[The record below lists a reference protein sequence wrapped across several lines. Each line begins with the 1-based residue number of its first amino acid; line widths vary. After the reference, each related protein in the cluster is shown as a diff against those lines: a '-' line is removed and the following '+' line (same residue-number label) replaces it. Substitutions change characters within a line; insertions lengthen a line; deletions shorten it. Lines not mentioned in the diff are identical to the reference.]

1 MNKLAI
7 IMTAL
12 VSVSAA
18 GLLPMAAPA
27 SGPAEGAHPAPSSCS
42 AVPVSAPRGAHV
54 ESVTAQAYPAG
65 TVTFPEATPPLQTLA
80 PIPDVPAR
88 CEITVTLTHGR
99 AGDHET
105 VKVALPQDRAAWS
118 GRFQATGGSA
128 YLAGDLGATLV
139 AAVKNGYAAA
149 ATDAGIGQSP
159 ADVSGWALTPDGR
172 VNGPLLENFASRSVH
187 DLAVV
192 GKSVTKEFYG
202 HKATYSYW
210 NGCSTGG
217 RQGYVAAQEYPTDF
231 QGILAGAPAV
241 SWDRFAV
248 ATLWPQV
255 VFNEEDVAPAPCE
268 LEAFNTAA
276 VEACDTADGVRD
288 GVIDDPRDCRWDP
301 RELVGTQVDCDGA
314 THTITAQLADAV
326 RKIWQGPVSS
336 SGRPLWYGPNK
347 GAAFSWLATPGK
359 PFVVAD
365 QWVKYFVAKDPGL
378 DTTNLT
384 YRQFDRLF
392 ATSQRDFHAVIG
404 SDDPDLSAFAR
415 SGGKLLSWHGQ
426 ADQLVPTQG
435 TVDYRERVNRAMG
448 GNARVDSFYRL
459 FLPPGVDHCGI
470 GTDPLGSLVE
480 WVEQGHAPATLPAVV
495 TDGDGNTVTREV
507 CRYPQ
512 VTRRVGTDVRCVSG
526 SASTR

>member
-1 MNKLAI
+1 MNKLV
-7 IMTAL
+7 MLVTAAL
-12 VSVSAA
+12 SVSAA
-18 GLLPMAAPA
+18 GLLPLAAPA
-27 SGPAEGAHPAPSSCS
+27 SSPAEDAHPASSC
-42 AVPVSAPRGAHV
+42 APVTVSAPPGARV
-54 ESVTAQAYPAG
+54 ESVTAQAFPAG
-65 TVTFPEATPPLQTLA
+65 TVTFPEATPPLQTPA

-88 CEITVTLTHGR
+88 CDITVTLTHGR

-105 VKVALPQDRAAWS
+105 VKVSLPQDRADWS

-149 ATDAGIGQSP
+149 ATDAGIGESP
-159 ADVSGWALTPDGR
+159 ADVSGWALTSDGR
-172 VNGPLLENFASRSVH
+172 VNTPLLENFASRSVH

-192 GKSVTKEFYG
+192 GKSVTKQYYG
-202 HKATYSYW
+202 TKATYSYW

-268 LEAFNTAA
+268 IEAFNTAA
-276 VEACDTADGVRD
+276 VDACDTIDGVRD
-288 GVIDDPRDCRWDP
+288 GIIDDPQDCAWDP

-314 THTITAQLADAV
+314 TYTISSDLADAV
-326 RKIWQGPVSS
+326 RKIWQGPVSR
-336 SGRPLWYGPNK
+336 SGHPLWYGPNK
-347 GAAFSWLATPGK
+347 GAAFNWLATPGQ

-365 QWVKYFVAKDPGL
+365 QWVKYFVAKDPQL
-378 DTTNLT
+378 DTAHLT
-384 YRQFDRLF
+384 YRQFEQLF
-392 ATSQRDFHAVIG
+392 AKSQRDFHSVIG

-435 TVDYRERVNRAMG
+435 TVDYREHVNRVMG

-459 FLPPGVDHCGI
+459 FLPPGVNHCGI
-470 GTDPLGSLVE
+470 GTDPLVTLVD
-480 WVEQGHAPATLPAVV
+480 WVEKGKAPATLPAVV
-495 TDGDGNTVTREV
+495 TERDGRTVTREV
-507 CRYPQ
+507 CRYPL
-512 VTRRVGTDVRCVSG
+512 VTRYEGDPADGADYRCVA
-526 SASTR
+526 AS